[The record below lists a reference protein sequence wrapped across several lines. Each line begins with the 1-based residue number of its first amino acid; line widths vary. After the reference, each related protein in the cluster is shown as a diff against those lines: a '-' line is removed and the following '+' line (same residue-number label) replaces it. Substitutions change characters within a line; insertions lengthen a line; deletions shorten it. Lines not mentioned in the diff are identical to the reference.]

1 MATSEQ
7 DRPQRRRF
15 ITRHDVEDAAS
26 SGQPIRLR
34 GRDVVTSEAAQRATD
49 LGVQIERDQATGTT
63 FGSSVNTTPGSSV
76 KTSPSASPPAAAAP
90 VTSDADLR
98 RAVRAAVVAELGA
111 EAPGLDLAID
121 KVLKNRSR

>member
-1 MATSEQ
+1 MDASEH
-7 DRPQRRRF
+7 DRPERRRF

-34 GRDVVTSEAAQRATD
+34 GRDVVTSEAAQRAAD
-49 LGVQIERDQATGTT
+49 LGVQIERDQVTGTT
-63 FGSSVNTTPGSSV
+63 FGSPV
-76 KTSPSASPPAAAAP
+76 KTPPSASRPAAPAP

-98 RAVRAAVVAELGA
+98 RAVRAAVVAELGS

-121 KVLKNRSR
+121 KVLKARRR